1 MTETTSLATDLELL
15 RGTSIAS
22 LVRSKIEDE
31 IISGLR
37 RGGDHVT
44 EQELTSKFRIS
55 RGPVREAL
63 RALEGQGLL
72 EQKKNKGWFV
82 KVLDQYE
89 VECVFEM
96 RAILDNG
103 LAALLMSKNAT
114 RSWEEGLKNLKRQV
128 ADMDKAIQ
136 ANDTGHYAQQNQAF
150 HDTLLGMAGN
160 DHLARTYRNLMGQ
173 LASHV
178 VNSLTIGNAMKSS
191 NAEHVEMIN
200 AIYDG
205 DEKRL
210 RQIFTS
216 HRVET
221 LNRMTHVSNRSAATG
236 KAN

>member
-1 MTETTSLATDLELL
+1 MTEATSLASDLDLL

-22 LVRSKIEDE
+22 LVRAKIEDE
-31 IISGLR
+31 IISGQR
-37 RGGDHVT
+37 QGGDHVT
-44 EQELTSKFRIS
+44 EQELTSKFGIS

-82 KVLDQYE
+82 KVLNQHE
-89 VECVFEM
+89 VACVFEM

-103 LAALLMSKNAT
+103 LAALLVSKRT
-114 RSWEEGLKNLKRQV
+114 SRSWEEGLKSLKRQV
-128 ADMDKAIQ
+128 SDMDEAIRS
-136 ANDTGHYAQQNQAF
+136 NDTASYAKNNQAF

-178 VNSLTIGNAMKSS
+178 ANSLTLDDAMKIS
-191 NAEHVEMIN
+191 NAEHVDMID
-200 AIYDG
+200 AISEA
-205 DEKRL
+205 DERRL
-210 RQIFTS
+210 RQIFAS

-221 LNRMTHVSNRSAATG
+221 LNRMTQVSNQSG
-236 KAN
+236 ES